1 MSGAAPTD
9 GPPPGPAFGLRL
21 AGGLLG
27 VLMAAMLAGLNNRVG
42 ALGLAD
48 IRGAHGWS
56 SDDASW
62 LSSVYLAGELAVMP
76 FATWCAITF
85 SLKRFQFATLGM
97 AMLLAVLMPWVNN
110 LPTLLVLR
118 GLQGFFCGAQ
128 IPVLMMVALRFLPPP
143 IRLHGLALYALTATF
158 APNLAI
164 WLTGQWVDHLFNWQ
178 WLYWQVIPMGMMAIA
193 LIQWGIPDMPSAL
206 PRLKQANW
214 VGLVFGMAGLILIA
228 IGLDQANR
236 LDWWRSPWVSASLLA
251 GSGLVIAFLITEWFH
266 PAPFIKLQLLARRN
280 LGLGFS
286 IFFVLLITM
295 LSGSMLPSTLLG
307 HVQGFRSDQMAAIGL
322 VIALPQLVLGP
333 LVALLLYQRWV
344 DARVVFALGF
354 VCIALACWTASQ
366 VTSEWMVHE
375 FLIAQVLQAIGQP
388 MAVVPLLF
396 LATSVVQPME
406 GPYVSG
412 IVNTLR
418 AFGTLFGS
426 ALMGRL
432 ETLRADQHSEML
444 IDHAGLTLGQPQ
456 ATDWLHTLAQPL
468 AEQATVLATADC
480 YRVLGLLAV
489 VLIPC
494 ALCMKHI
501 PAPTITRTAH

>member
-1 MSGAAPTD
+1 MSAAPPAG
-9 GPPPGPAFGLRL
+9 GPPPGPAFGPRL
-21 AGGLLG
+21 ACGLLG
-27 VLMAAMLAGLNNRVG
+27 VLVAAMMAGLNNRVG

-97 AMLLAVLMPWVNN
+97 ALLLAALMPWVDS

-118 GLQGFFCGAQ
+118 GLQGVMCGAQ

-158 APNLAI
+158 SPNLAI

-178 WLYWQVIPMGMMAIA
+178 WLYWQVIPMGLLAIA
-193 LIQWGIPDMPSAL
+193 LIQWGIPDMPMAL

-214 VGLVFGMAGLILIA
+214 PGLALGLGGLSLLA

-236 LDWWRSPWVSASLLA
+236 LDWWRSPLIGAALLA
-251 GSGLVIAFLITEWFH
+251 GVGLTCAFLITEWFH

-286 IFFVLLITM
+286 IFFLLLITL
-295 LSGSMLPSTLLG
+295 LSGSMLPATVLG
-307 HVQGFRSDQMAAIGL
+307 HVQGFKADQMAAIGL

-344 DARVVFALGF
+344 DARLVFATGF
-354 VCIALACWTASQ
+354 ACIALACWTASQ
-366 VTSEWMVHE
+366 VTGEWMVHE
-375 FLIAQVLQAIGQP
+375 FLTAQVLQAIGQP

-426 ALMGRL
+426 ALVGHL
-432 ETLRADQHSEML
+432 ETVRSSQHSEML
-444 IDHAGLTLGQPQ
+444 IDHTGLTLSQPGN
-456 ATDWLHTLAQPL
+456 TDWLQTLAHTL

-480 YRVLGLLAV
+480 YRMLGLLALA
-489 VLIPC
+489 LIPC
-494 ALCMKHI
+494 ALCMQHI